1 MSFSDVLN
9 PSFVMYEFFFLDEML
24 DVVAVVG
31 SEHGDGSGG
40 NEHAPANMLVGLLF
54 LFF

>member
-9 PSFVMYEFFFLDEML
+9 PSFVMYDFFLLDEML
-24 DVVAVVG
+24 DVVVVVA
-31 SEHGDGSGG
+31 SEHGGGSGG
-40 NEHAPANMLVGLLF
+40 NEHAPASMLVGLLF